1 MSPESGRDRLVV
13 CSPLR
18 LEARAMRR
26 GLGDRGEV
34 RRSGYGA
41 ARAAAQAD
49 RLRHDTFGI
58 LAVGGTGAGL
68 TPDLSP
74 GDLVVGTQVARADS
88 GASVSCP
95 SARRGQRERLG
106 SDGALAADMESGMLL
121 DGAAGRPAVVLRA
134 ISDTPQ
140 RPLLSPWAVPGGI
153 AALRSLRLAGP
164 ALARWAAAC
173 GPRRVLLAG
182 PRSFCAGVERA
193 IEVVERVLEQRG
205 SPVYVRKQI
214 VHNTHVVTGLERRGA
229 IFVDEL
235 DEGRRCAA
243 RRRCAASTRSTRPAR
258 WSPRCMP
265 RRAGS
270 LLRATR
276 WR

>member
-18 LEARAMRR
+18 LEARAVRR

-58 LAVGGTGAGL
+58 LAVGGTGGGL

-95 SARRGQRERLG
+95 SAPL
-106 SDGALAADMESGMLL
+106 LAGELPRAGLRAPA
-121 DGAAGRPAVVLRA
+121 GKIVPGGPPAPPGHRGRPA
-134 ISDTPQ
+134 
-140 RPLLSPWAVPGGI
+140 
-153 AALRSLRLAGP
+153 
-164 ALARWAAAC
+164 
-173 GPRRVLLAG
+173 
-182 PRSFCAGVERA
+182 
-193 IEVVERVLEQRG
+193 
-205 SPVYVRKQI
+205 
-214 VHNTHVVTGLERRGA
+214 RRGA
-229 IFVDEL
+229 L
-235 DEGRRCAA
+235 
-243 RRRCAASTRSTRPAR
+243 
-258 WSPRCMP
+258 
-265 RRAGS
+265 
-270 LLRATR
+270 
-276 WR
+276 